1 MVQCNHEFGLSFY
14 LMKGENNMSEKRR
27 DNKNRILRNGESQR
41 PDGRYRYKYI
51 DKDGVSRDVYSW
63 RLEKNDPTPKGKLR
77 DLSLREKEKQIER
90 DLFDEITPNG
100 GNMTVLE
107 LVKKYISLKTGVRHN
122 TAANYKF
129 VVNIIKKEEFGR
141 KRIDK
146 VKLSDAKAWLIKLQK
161 VDGRGYSSIHSIR
174 GVVRPAFQMAVDD
187 DLIRKN
193 PFGFELASV
202 VVNDSVTREA
212 VTKKQERDFL
222 KFIKEDKHFCK
233 YYDGIYILFNTGL
246 RISEFC
252 GLTISDIQ
260 FNDMK
265 IRVDHQLQRK
275 RNMEYSIEEPK
286 TESGVRFVPM
296 TEEVAACFRRIIAN
310 RPRPTVEPMIQGYT
324 GFLFLD
330 KNDRPMVALHWEKYM
345 QHIRDKYNSI
355 YKIQMPKIT
364 PHVCRHTFCS
374 NMAKSGMNP
383 KTLQYIMGHSDISV
397 TLNTYTHVN
406 FEDAKDEMRRVAGA

>member
-1 MVQCNHEFGLSFY
+1 MR
-14 LMKGENNMSEKRR
+14 K
-27 DNKNRILRNGESQR
+27 
-41 PDGRYRYKYI
+41 
-51 DKDGVSRDVYSW
+51 
-63 RLEKNDPTPKGKLR
+63 
-77 DLSLREKEKQIER
+77 KQ
-90 DLFDEITPNG
+90 
-100 GNMTVLE
+100 
-107 LVKKYISLKTGVRHN
+107 
-122 TAANYKF
+122 
-129 VVNIIKKEEFGR
+129 
-141 KRIDK
+141 
-146 VKLSDAKAWLIKLQK
+146 
-161 VDGRGYSSIHSIR
+161 YSSIHSIR

-212 VTKKQERDFL
+212 VTRKQERDFL

-296 TEEVAACFRRIIAN
+296 TEEVAACFKRIIAN

-345 QHIRDKYNSI
+345 KHIRDKYNSI

-406 FEDAKDEMRRVAGA
+406 FEDAQDEMRRVAGA